1 MTSPVISVQ
10 NVTKNYGNFRAV
22 SDVSF
27 EVRPGEIFAMLGPN
41 GAGKSTT
48 MRMVLD
54 IIKPDSGD
62 ISVLGGKM
70 TDSIKDKIGYLPEER
85 GLYRGVKLM
94 EMMIYLGQLKGM
106 TRRDATARATELLK
120 YLDLDAHAK
129 KKVSELSKGMQQK
142 IQFAVTVMH
151 RPQLIIVDE
160 PFSGLDP
167 VNTRILMDLLLS
179 LRKDG
184 TTIVMSTHQ
193 MFQVEE
199 LCERLLMINKGRVA
213 LYGAVEDV
221 RRQYATHAV
230 EVEGKGDWAS
240 VAGVAHADI
249 SENGRTAVLQL
260 KDGVTANTFMTSLAQ
275 TPGVEIQKFALAV
288 PRLNDIF
295 IRVVESGAAAS

>member
-22 SDVSF
+22 DNLSF
-27 EVRPGEIFAMLGPN
+27 EVHPGEIFAMLGPN

-48 MRMVLD
+48 MRMILD
-54 IIKPDSGD
+54 IIKPDSGK
-62 ISVLGGKM
+62 IAVLGGQM
-70 TDSIKDKIGYLPEER
+70 TDAIKDKIGYLPEER

-94 EMMIYLGQLKGM
+94 EMMTYLGRLKGM
-106 TRRDATARATELLK
+106 SRNDANLRAAELLK
-120 YLDLDAHAK
+120 YLDLEAYSK

-167 VNTRILMDLLLS
+167 LNTRILMDLLMG

-199 LCERLLMINKGRVA
+199 LCERLLMINKGKVA
-213 LYGAVEDV
+213 LYGTLDEV
-221 RRQYATHAV
+221 RSRYASHAI

-240 VAGVAHADI
+240 VPGISHAEV

-260 KDGVTANTFMTSLAQ
+260 KEGTSSKDVLGALSQ
-275 TPGVEIQKFALAV
+275 TPGIEIQKFALAV

-295 IRVVESGAAAS
+295 IRVVEGGENS

>member
-22 SDVSF
+22 DNLSF
-27 EVRPGEIFAMLGPN
+27 EVHPGEIFAMLGPN

-48 MRMVLD
+48 MRMILD
-54 IIKPDSGD
+54 IIKPDSGK
-62 ISVLGGKM
+62 IAVLGGQM
-70 TDSIKDKIGYLPEER
+70 TDAIKDKIGYLPEER

-94 EMMIYLGQLKGM
+94 EMMTYLGRLKGM
-106 TRRDATARATELLK
+106 SRNDANLRAAELLK
-120 YLDLDAHAK
+120 YLDLEAYSK

-167 VNTRILMDLLLS
+167 LNTRILMDLLMS

-199 LCERLLMINKGRVA
+199 LCERLLMINKGKVA
-213 LYGAVEDV
+213 LYGTLDEV
-221 RRQYATHAV
+221 RSRYASHAI

-240 VAGVAHADI
+240 VPGISHAEV

-260 KDGVTANTFMTSLAQ
+260 KEGTSSKDVLGALSQ
-275 TPGVEIQKFALAV
+275 TPGIEIQKFALAV

-295 IRVVESGAAAS
+295 IRVVEGGATA

>member
-22 SDVSF
+22 DNLSF
-27 EVRPGEIFAMLGPN
+27 EVHPGEIFAMLGPN

-48 MRMVLD
+48 MRMILD
-54 IIKPDSGD
+54 IIKPDSGK
-62 ISVLGGKM
+62 IAVLGGQM
-70 TDSIKDKIGYLPEER
+70 TDAIKDKIGYLPEER

-94 EMMIYLGQLKGM
+94 EMMTYLGRLKGM
-106 TRRDATARATELLK
+106 SRNDANLRAAELLK
-120 YLDLDAHAK
+120 YLDLEAYSK

-167 VNTRILMDLLLS
+167 LNTRILMDLLMG

-199 LCERLLMINKGRVA
+199 LCERLLMINKGKVA
-213 LYGAVEDV
+213 LYGTVDEV
-221 RRQYATHAV
+221 RSRYASHAI

-240 VAGVAHADI
+240 VPGISHAEV

-260 KDGVTANTFMTSLAQ
+260 KEGTSSKDVLGALSQ
-275 TPGVEIQKFALAV
+275 TPGIEIQKFALAV

-295 IRVVESGAAAS
+295 IRVVEGGENS